1 MKYLAIILLTVLTI
15 GGDILFDF
23 TQSSDIR
30 NWRIV
35 DDVVMGGRS
44 SGEFSIS
51 EDGHGMFSGDV
62 SLENNGGFSSVR
74 YPMAGM
80 PVEADGTIRILLKGD
95 GKSYQ
100 FRVKHDRRYE
110 YAYIHEFETTGEWQE
125 IEIPLGELYP
135 VYRGR
140 RLNRANFDYNSIGEL
155 AFLIGNGRPQTF
167 RLLIDK
173 IEIISD

>member
-1 MKYLAIILLTVLTI
+1 MKYLIITLFLALTLNGDTI
-15 GGDILFDF
+15 FNFNSSADI
-23 TQSSDIR
+23 Q

-44 SGEFSIS
+44 SGNFTLSK
-51 EDGHGMFSGDV
+51 DGHGLFSGTI

-74 YPMAGM
+74 YPMNNM
-80 PVEADGTIRILLKGD
+80 PVDNNGTIRILLKGD
-95 GKSYQ
+95 GKTYQ

-110 YAYIHEFETTGEWQE
+110 YAYIQEFETTGNWQE

-140 RLNRANFDYNSIGEL
+140 RMNRANFDYNTIEEL
-155 AFLIGNGRPQTF
+155 AFLIGNGKPQTF

-173 IEIISD
+173 IELVDK